1 MEPGGDGAQ
10 LLPDELWLEVF
21 SFLHPRQA
29 GGVMRACRRFY
40 GIFATSTLWRRY
52 HETLLGGP
60 LQPVGPD
67 PSSSSYFNSDGEGE
81 NDDFDQSDDDLEDE
95 DDDLRERRREERIID
110 VVSFPRFARDEWRQA
125 LLWKTHKVE
134 HQRSDEAKLVWAA
147 RLGCHQLVARLL
159 DDMLDRHASLRRE
172 RSALTSSLPED
183 EDSEEGQ
190 LLRMLCRGL
199 EAACWANS
207 VPTARV

>member
-21 SFLHPRQA
+21 SFLHPKQA
-29 GGVMRACRRFY
+29 GGVMLACRRFY
-40 GIFATSTLWRRY
+40 GIFTTSTLWRRY
-52 HETLLGGP
+52 HEAMLGGP

-81 NDDFDQSDDDLEDE
+81 NDDFDQSDDDLED
-95 DDDLRERRREERIID
+95 DNDLSERREERIID
-110 VVSFPRFARDEWRQA
+110 VVSFPRFARDEWQQA